1 LDKHGI
7 PILEES
13 RSRSI
18 PRYGGMKI
26 VGDPSTLTENLE
38 ALNIGNCSRVLS
50 RPPKELFSI
59 PKFRRSPTRA
69 MGLGNL

>member
-1 LDKHGI
+1 M
-7 PILEES
+7 LEES

-26 VGDPSTLTENLE
+26 VGDPSTLKENLE
-38 ALNIGNCSRVLS
+38 ALEIGNCSRVLS

-59 PKFRRSPTRA
+59 PRFRRLPTKA
-69 MGLGNL
+69 TDLENS